1 MFGLYDLLSMEP
13 GFVGFVALVG
23 DIRRVA
29 LCNLVDRLPKA
40 IGTVTGCNNLPAN
53 CLDASS
59 LVCRLVA
66 VR

>member
-40 IGTVTGCNNLPAN
+40 IGTVTGCNLPAN
-53 CLDASS
+53 SLDASS